1 MSTTINSSSSSDTIK
16 LTLSVEQAREYA
28 RAYPHSKYIQPALDK
43 LSWPEVPFKAK
54 AEDVGRYPAGTVIY
68 NPPMVGGY
76 NRPRTKMYNG
86 HSSKWMEGS
95 TEVTQSTVESYVKNY
110 TPDVIFVG
118 TPASSSITI
127 EIPVE
132 EARKIGGC
140 IIPPLVEAWDKEHVS
155 PVEELLRVVKPG
167 QIVYY
172 EYSPGGARPDAF
184 FKVDN
189 TTFQRLPNNGDKTY
203 VEDRALKAL
212 ADIWSNVA
220 PSNIK
225 VI

>member
-1 MSTTINSSSSSDTIK
+1 MSSSSNTIK

-28 RAYPHSKYIQPALDK
+28 RAYPHSKYIKPALDK
-43 LSWPEVPFKAK
+43 ITLKEFPFVVNSREELKELPDGIVAVDTSENVNF
-54 AEDVGRYPAGTVIY
+54 AW
-68 NPPMVGGY
+68 
-76 NRPRTKMYNG
+76 TK
-86 HSSKWMEGS
+86 HSGSKWAHPLCGDACPVSSVPLPVTVVYSQRQVAIPS
-95 TEVTQSTVESYVKNY
+95 T
-110 TPDVIFVG
+110 
-118 TPASSSITI
+118 ITF

-132 EARKIGGC
+132 EARRIGGC
-140 IIPPLVEAWDKEHVS
+140 IISPLVEAWDKEHVS